1 MKKFGVI
8 ILVLL
13 FCIASLGFSGGKSEK
28 AAEAPKVLKIALSA
42 PFTGLGSI
50 LGEYIKEGALLAV
63 DEINAAGGVNG
74 AKFDLVVYDDQANA
88 STAATVVRR
97 ALYDDNAIAIF
108 GPNMSSAVIGV
119 HPLAQQAKKAM
130 LVGATS
136 PSFRYDKVKN
146 DYLFRLRADDGVKVA
161 QQVKYIVENLKAK
174 KPGVIYGSTDYC
186 TSALAVAKESFAKYG
201 VQIVAMEQMKEG
213 DKDATGQMLKLKNA
227 GIDVLVGLTHEPEG
241 AVAVKQARQL
251 QLNVPIVGF
260 SAWGVPSFTDLAGDA
275 AIGVVSVQGFNPAD
289 TAPVV
294 KKFVD
299 AYKAKWGKEPSDP
312 AQCYYDGIYVLK
324 RAIEIAGSTD
334 SAKIAEALKKVEYNG
349 VQGPMKLDALHNYTD
364 VCYISEFDGKG
375 WKIIAKL

>member
-1 MKKFGVI
+1 MKKFWLLALSLCILAGGLAFAVGKGEAKVI
-8 ILVLL
+8 
-13 FCIASLGFSGGKSEK
+13 
-28 AAEAPKVLKIALSA
+28 KIALSA

-88 STAATVVRR
+88 SVAATVVRR
-97 ALYDDNAIAIF
+97 ALFDDNAVAIF

-119 HPLAQQAKKAM
+119 HTLAQQAKKPM

-146 DYLFRLRADDGVKVA
+146 EYLFRLRADDGVKVA

-174 KPGVIYGSTDYC
+174 KPGAILGSTDYC

-201 VQIVAMEQMKEG
+201 IQLAAVESMKEG
-213 DKDATGQMLKLKNA
+213 DKDATGQVLKLKNA
-227 GIDVLVGLTHEPEG
+227 GIDCLVGLTHEPEA
-241 AVAVKQARQL
+241 AVVVKQVRQL
-251 QLNVPIVGF
+251 KLDVPIVGF
-260 SAWGVPSFTDLAGDA
+260 SAWGVPAFTDLAGEA
-275 AIGVVSVQGFNPAD
+275 AVGVISVQGFNPAD
-289 TAPVV
+289 TTPVV

-299 AYKAKWGKEPSDP
+299 AYKAKWNKEPSDP
-312 AQCYYDGIYVLK
+312 SQCYYDGVYLLK
-324 RAIEIAGSTD
+324 KAIETAGSTD
-334 SAKIAEALKKVEYNG
+334 PEKIVAALKTIEYSG
-349 VQGPMKLDALHNYTD
+349 VQGRMKNDALHNFTD
-364 VCYISEFDGKG
+364 VCYISQFDGKI

>member
-1 MKKFGVI
+1 MKRMGSMV
-8 ILVLL
+8 LVLL
-13 FCIASLGFSGGKSEK
+13 LAVVVLGFTSGKSEK
-28 AAEAPKVLKIALSA
+28 ASESPKVLKIALSA

-97 ALYDDNAIAIF
+97 ALFDDNAVAIF

-119 HPLAQQAKKAM
+119 HTLAQQAKKPM

-174 KPGVIYGSTDYC
+174 KPGIIYGSTDYC
-186 TSALAVAKESFAKYG
+186 TSALAVAKEAFAKYG
-201 VQIVAMEQMKEG
+201 VQIVALEQMKEG
-213 DKDATGQMLKLKNA
+213 DKDATGQILKLKNA
-227 GIDVLVGLTHEPEG
+227 GVDVIVGLTHEPEA
-241 AVAVKQARQL
+241 AVAVKQIRQL
-251 QLNVPIVGF
+251 KLDVPIVGF
-260 SAWGVPSFTDLAGDA
+260 SAWGVPSFTDLAGEA
-275 AIGVVSVQGFNPAD
+275 AVGVISVQGFNPAD
-289 TAPVV
+289 TSPVV

-312 AQCYYDGIYVLK
+312 SQCYYDGIYVLK
-324 RAIEIAGSTD
+324 KAIEMAGSTD
-334 SAKIAEALKKVEYNG
+334 SAKIAEALAKVEYSG
-349 VQGPMKLDALHNYTD
+349 VQGAMKLDKLHNFTD
-364 VCYISEFDGKG
+364 VCYISEFDGKT